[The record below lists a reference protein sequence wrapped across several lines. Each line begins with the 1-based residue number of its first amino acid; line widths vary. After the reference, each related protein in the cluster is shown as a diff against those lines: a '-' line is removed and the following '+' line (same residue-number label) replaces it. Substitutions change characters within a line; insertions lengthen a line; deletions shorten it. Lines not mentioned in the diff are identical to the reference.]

1 MGLAYFFLFGM
12 ILGAG
17 GGAVLALKSAWEVRK
32 RRKIPAVLLLL
43 LAVVSAAVALYLLMI
58 VWREPPWKFSF

>member
-17 GGAVLALKSAWEVRK
+17 GGAVLALKSTWEVWK
-32 RRKIPAVLLLL
+32 RRKILAVLLLL
-43 LAVVSAAVALYLLMI
+43 LAVVSAAVVLYLLMI
-58 VWREPPWKFSF
+58 VWREPPWKFFF

>member
-17 GGAVLALKSAWEVRK
+17 GGAVLALKSTWEVWK
-32 RRKIPAVLLLL
+32 RRKILAVLLLL

-58 VWREPPWKFSF
+58 VWREPPWKFFF